1 MICKDTR
8 VASDADGVS
17 LFVRSWEPEGAAKGT
32 VQLLHGLAEHIERY
46 ERFAEALVSAG
57 YRVIGYDQRG
67 HGRSVPDGVSFG
79 DAGAPG
85 WVGMGDDAVQMIRR
99 TKALYPD
106 KPIIL
111 FGHSM
116 GSFVAQNATL
126 QASEDLAGLILSGS
140 TDLAMVAQ
148 LVEATGEAPSF
159 ATYNAAFAPNRTEF
173 DWLSRDNDEV
183 DKYIAD
189 PMCGWDAPPE
199 FAAGMVAGGKLLGD
213 VEELAKI
220 RKDLPVLLVAG
231 SADPLNGGLSL
242 LQSLKARFEGL
253 GLSVDTQFYPEGR
266 HEMLNEINRDDVTK
280 ALTNWIERLH

>member
-1 MICKDTR
+1 MSYKETV
-8 VASDADGVS
+8 VASEADGLD
-17 LFVRSWEPEGAAKGT
+17 LFVREWAPDSAVKAT
-32 VQLLHGLAEHIERY
+32 VQLLHGLAEHTERY
-46 ERFAEALVSAG
+46 GRFADALTSAG
-57 YRVIGYDQRG
+57 FRVIAHDQRG
-67 HGRSVPDGVSFG
+67 HGKSVPEDKSFG
-79 DAGAPG
+79 DAGEPG
-85 WVGMGDDAVQMIRR
+85 WVGLGDDAVQMLAR
-99 TKALYPD
+99 TKSLYPD
-106 KPIIL
+106 EPIIL

-116 GSFVAQNATL
+116 GSFVAQTATINT
-126 QASEDLAGLILSGS
+126 ETELAGLILSGS

-213 VEELAKI
+213 ATELSKI
-220 RKDLPVLLVAG
+220 QANLPILLVAG
-231 SADPLNGGLSL
+231 SADPLNGNLSL
-242 LQSLKARFEGL
+242 LQSLKARYEGL
-253 GLSVDTQFYPEGR
+253 GLTVDTQFYDDGR

-280 ALTNWIERLH
+280 ALINWMGGL